1 MGNTFSRLFPPHAT
15 LTEQNLPSQ
24 KGKVFIVTGNYSGIG
39 YELVTILFRAGGIVY
54 VEGGSEAKAQES
66 IEEIEDSVDDKSTAG
81 RLEYP
86 PLQLDDLSTI
96 KASVEAFKAKE
107 SQLDVLWNNRRRLT
121 SNW

>member
-15 LTEQNLPSQ
+15 LTDRNLPSQ

-54 VEGGSEAKAQES
+54 VEGGSEAKAQEC
-66 IEEIEDSVDDKSTAG
+66 IEELEDSVDDKSTAG
-81 RLEYP
+81 SLEYP
-86 PLQLDDLSTI
+86 PLQLDDISTI

-107 SQLDVLWNNRRRLT
+107 SQLDVLWNNT
-121 SNW
+121 GVA